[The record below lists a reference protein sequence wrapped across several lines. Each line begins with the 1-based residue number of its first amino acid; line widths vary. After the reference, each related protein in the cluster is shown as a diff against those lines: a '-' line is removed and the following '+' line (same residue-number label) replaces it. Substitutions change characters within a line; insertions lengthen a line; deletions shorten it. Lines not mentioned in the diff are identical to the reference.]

1 MKKKNT
7 QILDFSKIKKENMG
21 EKEGQQPDKKINRNS
36 PCPCGSGKKYKKC
49 CLPKYEKAIKQTR
62 EDSAIKNEQDKAE
75 MERQEIISKAFAL
88 IREGDY
94 KKAVFVATT
103 SITGYKSDDRFFDIM
118 FFAYLGLR
126 DYKSAIKLTE
136 ERFDVAVQE
145 KSFFIENNCHRNQK
159 VDPNA
164 FCFFYKPDNWLKKKW
179 MAVKSS
185 EYLEMKN
192 NDNNE
197 FAFQLVEE
205 LKKANDMELFPQ
217 QQQEGYK
224 KRRDALA
231 DAVEKLKEMG
241 DTALPQFM
249 ELSIDVNW
257 ASLFIPEL
265 LSACDLKTSVEYFME
280 IALFGNPFITEE
292 SLKSLEKMGD
302 SIVEIINDF
311 IFMHDEYAVIKT
323 PILAVLGN
331 IGSDRAFSILEK
343 VLEHKEDVL
352 VNDAGWIL
360 GKVGRKASLPLIKKA
375 DDRLNGAHKLTW
387 AIEQLS

>member
-1 MKKKNT
+1 MK
-7 QILDFSKIKKENMG
+7 
-21 EKEGQQPDKKINRNS
+21 DK
-36 PCPCGSGKKYKKC
+36 
-49 CLPKYEKAIKQTR
+49 
-62 EDSAIKNEQDKAE
+62 DK
-75 MERQEIISKAFAL
+75 
-88 IREGDY
+88 
-94 KKAVFVATT
+94 
-103 SITGYKSDDRFFDIM
+103 
-118 FFAYLGLR
+118 
-126 DYKSAIKLTE
+126 
-136 ERFDVAVQE
+136 
-145 KSFFIENNCHRNQK
+145 
-159 VDPNA
+159 
-164 FCFFYKPDNWLKKKW
+164 
-179 MAVKSS
+179 
-185 EYLEMKN
+185 
-192 NDNNE
+192 DNNE

-241 DTALPQFM
+241 DAALPQFM

-265 LSACDLKTSVEYFME
+265 LSACDLKTSAEYFME

-302 SIVEIINDF
+302 SVVEVINDF
-311 IFMHDEYAVIKT
+311 VFTDDEYAAIKT
-323 PILAVLGN
+323 PVLAVLGN
-331 IGSDRAFSILEK
+331 IGSESAFSTLEK
-343 VLEHKEDVL
+343 VLEHKEDIL

-375 DDRLNGAHKLTW
+375 NDRLKGAYKLTW